1 MVHLGRLFTLEVSC
15 IVKSLVPFKATLF
28 VAGLVI
34 LPVAA
39 IAGPGEVEITDA
51 WIRALPPAQ
60 STTAAYLTLHN
71 RGTQAVVVR
80 AGSAEGAGRLEI
92 HTTREVDGLM
102 RMQQLST
109 LQVPAGGSVVL
120 EPGGTHLM
128 LLDLERMPAPGE
140 TRQLCL
146 QPAGGEQVCVS
157 APVRKDA
164 DGGDHHH
171 HH

>member
-1 MVHLGRLFTLEVSC
+1 MP
-15 IVKSLVPFKATLF
+15 IKATLF
-28 VAGLVI
+28 VAALVT
-34 LPVAA
+34 LPAA
-39 IAGPGEVEITDA
+39 ATAGPGEVEITDA
-51 WIRALPPAQ
+51 WIRALPPTQ

-71 RGTQAVVVR
+71 RGAQPVVVR

-92 HTTREVDGLM
+92 HTSREVDGLM
-102 RMQQLST
+102 RMQPLST
-109 LQVPAGGSVVL
+109 LQVPAGGSVAL

-140 TRQLCL
+140 ARRLCL
-146 QPAGGEQVCVS
+146 QPAGGEPVCVT

-171 HH
+171 HQH